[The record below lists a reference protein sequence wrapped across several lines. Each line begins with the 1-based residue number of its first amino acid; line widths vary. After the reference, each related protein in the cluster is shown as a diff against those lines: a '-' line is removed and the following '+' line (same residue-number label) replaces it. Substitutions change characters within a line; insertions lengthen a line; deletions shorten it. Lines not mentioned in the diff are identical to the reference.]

1 MTSHQFDAK
10 EASFIMHDISNEHL
24 VTIVARLYHEQ
35 RHTQHQIADNLN
47 LSQVTVCRLL
57 KKAEERGIVRT
68 TVSPPV
74 GTFVD
79 LEELLE
85 EKFGLT
91 QVIIARAPNE
101 SEESMR
107 GAVGAAAAYF
117 LGTTLRPKAVIGVGS
132 WSTSLM
138 SMVEQMHPSWKLS
151 ECKVVQIQGGVGL
164 PSIEEHANYLV
175 SQLAYLVRGEAH
187 LLPAPGLV
195 ASKGAAAVLVQDP
208 HVRKTMALFDQIT
221 VALIGIGS
229 LDVSP
234 SPWLI
239 GNGNTILTEELQR
252 LEDKGAV
259 GNICL
264 RFYNVDG
271 QQIEDSIH
279 GRVLGLEL
287 ERLKGIPTVVGVACG
302 KRKRQAILGALRGRW
317 INVLLTDQFTAE
329 SLVQA

>member
-1 MTSHQFDAK
+1 
-10 EASFIMHDISNEHL
+10 
-24 VTIVARLYHEQ
+24 
-35 RHTQHQIADNLN
+35 
-47 LSQVTVCRLL
+47 
-57 KKAEERGIVRT
+57 
-68 TVSPPV
+68 
-74 GTFVD
+74 
-79 LEELLE
+79 
-85 EKFGLT
+85 
-91 QVIIARAPNE
+91 
-101 SEESMR
+101 
-107 GAVGAAAAYF
+107 
-117 LGTTLRPKAVIGVGS
+117 
-132 WSTSLM
+132 M
-138 SMVEQMHPSWKLS
+138 SMVEQMHPVWKLS